1 MNIAFEV
8 LKSQITNEISIK
20 NNTYEYWMNIIDV
33 WNGKYLNDDEA
44 KELKELVEKY
54 YNKTETN

>member
-33 WNGKYLNDDEA
+33 WNGKYINDDEA